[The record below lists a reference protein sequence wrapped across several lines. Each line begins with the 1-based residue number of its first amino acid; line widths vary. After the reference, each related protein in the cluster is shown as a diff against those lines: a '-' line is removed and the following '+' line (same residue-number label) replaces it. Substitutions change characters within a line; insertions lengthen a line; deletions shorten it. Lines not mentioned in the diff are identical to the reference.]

1 MSGEPGGTPP
11 PTDPEPAAALSA
23 APGQGPLS
31 VPRGAAAGTLPPAAP
46 SAPSA
51 PDAAPDAV
59 PLAVVVPDLRVGG
72 LQAMAV
78 RLALA
83 LDRAAFRPVLYTF
96 DGGGP
101 LEADLAAAGIAHV
114 HLPRGSGADPGHARR
129 LAARFTADGI
139 RLVHCHNVT
148 ALFHGA
154 RAGHRAGRLPV
165 LYTEHDRDMPAPLR
179 HRLLHRWLARRVAR
193 TVAVSARLR
202 DALVRWEG
210 FPPERTSTLVNG
222 IDDPRRQFPGPR
234 QAARSE
240 LGWDDAPVAL
250 AVGSLTEVKNHAGLI
265 EAFAAVRERLP
276 RARLA
281 IAGTGEL
288 QQELQRRA
296 AALPP
301 GAVTLLGERRDV
313 ARLLAACDVFVLS
326 SRSEGLSLSL
336 VEAHAMGR
344 ASVAFDVGGNGEV
357 LQHGVTGLLA
367 PPLDLAALSG
377 ALVQLLA
384 DGGRR
389 ALLEGAAR
397 GRYLAAF
404 THERML
410 AGYVGWYRALL
421 DAR

>member
-1 MSGEPGGTPP
+1 MSDAPRAAAQLPADAASAPASASFASFAGEPAPAGPSGEPC
-11 PTDPEPAAALSA
+11 
-23 APGQGPLS
+23 
-31 VPRGAAAGTLPPAAP
+31 R
-46 SAPSA
+46 
-51 PDAAPDAV
+51 
-59 PLAVVVPDLRVGG
+59 LAVVVPDLRVGG

-83 LDRAAFRPVLYTF
+83 LDPAEFRPALYTF

-101 LEADLAAAGIAHV
+101 LEEDLRRAGVAHV
-114 HLPRGSGADPGHARR
+114 HLPRGKGAQPGHARK
-129 LAARFTADGI
+129 LAARFVADGI

-179 HRLLHRWLARRVAR
+179 HRLLHRWLARRVR
-193 TVAVSARLR
+193 QTVAVSSRLR

-210 FPPERTSTLVNG
+210 FPAERTSALVNG
-222 IDDPRRQFPGPR
+222 IDDPRRQYPGPR
-234 QAARSE
+234 QAARAE
-240 LGWDDAPVAL
+240 LGWDDGPVVL

-265 EAFAAVRERLP
+265 EAFAGVRQRLP

-281 IAGTGEL
+281 IAGIGEL
-288 QQELQRRA
+288 RDDLQRRA

-313 ARLLAACDVFVLS
+313 ARLLAAADVFVLS

-357 LQHGVTGLLA
+357 LEHGATGLLVPA
-367 PPLDLAALSG
+367 LDLPALG
-377 ALVQLLA
+377 DALLALLA
-384 DGGRR
+384 DPGRR

-404 THERML
+404 THERMV
-410 AGYVGWYRALL
+410 AGYVDWYRTLL
-421 DAR
+421 AARAS